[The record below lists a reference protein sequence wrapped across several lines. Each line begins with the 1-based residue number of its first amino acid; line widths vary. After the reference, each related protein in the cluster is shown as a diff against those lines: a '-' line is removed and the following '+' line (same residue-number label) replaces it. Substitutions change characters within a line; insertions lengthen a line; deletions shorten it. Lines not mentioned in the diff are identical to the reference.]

1 MKTRVGVALIAVLL
15 IVLHRFDRRLGDF
28 DAREYVKDIE
38 LNADFR
44 KFDDGLKM
52 TIDVTGDQLTRIEAL
67 LAKAA
72 AEGLCRYG
80 LHTQASA
87 LMTCIVPTP
96 MTRDHMHFVDGGA
109 GGYAEAAKRLKAG
122 GPGRMPA

>member
-1 MKTRVGVALIAVLL
+1 VLVQAGLL
-15 IVLHRFDRRLGDF
+15 IVLHRFNRKLGDF

-52 TIDVTGDQLTRIEAL
+52 TIDVTADQLQRIEVM

-72 AEGLCRYG
+72 AAGLCRYG
-80 LHTQASA
+80 LHSQQSA

-109 GGYAEAAKRLKAG
+109 GGYAEAAKRMKAG
-122 GPGRMPA
+122 EV